1 MKASM
6 IIFCYTQV
14 TYFCSHAR
22 YNNCF
27 IFYVSVYF
35 DGDFK
40 RFVWV
45 IFYLRFSIDEFLLFL
60 GAYFTHIRIL
70 SGALFKGSRPT
81 YFNGSTDHEAC
92 DSMAEL

>member
-1 MKASM
+1 M
-6 IIFCYTQV
+6 QD
-14 TYFCSHAR
+14 R
-22 YNNCF
+22 F

-45 IFYLRFSIDEFLLFL
+45 ILHLRFSIDEFLLFL

-70 SGALFKGSRPT
+70 SGALPEGQHGAHKRQHGAAP
-81 YFNGSTDHEAC
+81 C
-92 DSMAEL
+92 